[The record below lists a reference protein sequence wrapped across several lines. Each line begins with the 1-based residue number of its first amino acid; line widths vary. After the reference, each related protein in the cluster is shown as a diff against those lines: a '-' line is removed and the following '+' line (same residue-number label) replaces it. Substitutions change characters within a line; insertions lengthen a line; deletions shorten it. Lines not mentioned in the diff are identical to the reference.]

1 MAKRST
7 IQNDPLG
14 KLGQPT
20 GEAVK
25 PDQPTD
31 EAVEAAVGAPAD
43 APGPARRV
51 ADRGR
56 AAVSTLTD
64 VARKTLGGRPRGA
77 LAERMK
83 LVAGGRLE
91 LLGGDFGVG
100 LVRIRRLGP
109 DGRFGFVAPGG
120 EQVILDAEVAAMR
133 AWPDRQEQRLLSAT
147 GWAWTVGSVIGPV
160 GVALG
165 AGIRLLHPGQRM
177 LNLRLRDGRTLVA
190 RTDSVTVAGLD
201 ALALMAGADAASQPS

>member
-14 KLGQPT
+14 MLDRPT
-20 GEAVK
+20 GEAVE
-25 PDQPTD
+25 P
-31 EAVEAAVGAPAD
+31 AAAPAD
-43 APGPARRV
+43 APGPTRTV
-51 ADRGR
+51 VDQGR
-56 AAVSTLTD
+56 AALSTLTD
-64 VARKTLGGRPRGA
+64 AARKTLGRRLRSAP
-77 LAERMK
+77 AERMK

-100 LVRIRRLGP
+100 FVWIRRLGP

-120 EQVILDAEVAAMR
+120 EQVILDSEVAAVLG
-133 AWPDRQEQRLLSAT
+133 WPDRQEHRLLSAA
-147 GWAWTVGSVIGPV
+147 GWAWTAGSVIGPA

-177 LNLRLRDGRTLVA
+177 LNLRLRDGRMLVA
-190 RTDSVTVAGLD
+190 RTDSITIAGLD
-201 ALALMAGADAASQPS
+201 ALALMAGADTAPQPS

>member
-14 KLGQPT
+14 KLDQPT
-20 GEAVK
+20 GEAVE
-25 PDQPTD
+25 P
-31 EAVEAAVGAPAD
+31 AAAPAD
-43 APGPARRV
+43 APGPARTV
-51 ADRGR
+51 VDHGR
-56 AAVSTLTD
+56 AVFSTLTD

-120 EQVILDAEVAAMR
+120 EQVILDAEVAAVLG
-133 AWPDRQEQRLLSAT
+133 WPDRQEHRLLSAT
-147 GWAWTVGSVIGPV
+147 GWAWTVGSVIGPA

-177 LNLRLRDGRTLVA
+177 LNLRLRDGRMLVA

-201 ALALMAGADAASQPS
+201 ALALMAEGDAAPQPS